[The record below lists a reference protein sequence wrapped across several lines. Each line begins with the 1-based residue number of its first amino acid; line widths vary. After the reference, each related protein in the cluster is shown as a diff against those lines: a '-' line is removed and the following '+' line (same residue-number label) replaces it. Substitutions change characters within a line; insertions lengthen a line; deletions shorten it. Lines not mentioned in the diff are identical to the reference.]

1 MNKNKT
7 AIFFSKSTP
16 KCTKQEIK
24 DNFGLQEIIQ
34 YDEYLGLPS
43 LVGKRKK
50 ESFNF
55 IKEKVWRKLKG
66 WEGKLLSQAGCEVLI
81 KVVIQAI
88 PIYAMGC
95 FKLLL
100 VLVDTAFCISYDLGS
115 HSLIMLKF

>member
-88 PIYAMGC
+88 PTYAMGC
-95 FKLLL
+95 FKLPLGF
-100 VLVDTAFCISYDLGS
+100 VGIAFCTPYNLGP
-115 HSLIMLKF
+115 HSLMMLKF